1 MFHVKSQ
8 NGAKTTKLRKNV
20 TSRRPKKIERAR
32 VGLKICFGFFVAVR
46 VDIMAQITD
55 VCAAGGADGPYEL
68 ILEYVG
74 GRMPGGPPRSQA
86 ERTNGCGA
94 GWSCAACG
102 LPPGGNTSARN
113 EVTRKTQPR
122 DLHEKIM

>member
-1 MFHVKSQ
+1 MSPADSEKKLS
-8 NGAKTTKLRKNV
+8 GAE
-20 TSRRPKKIERAR
+20 SAS
-32 VGLKICFGFFVAVR
+32 FFFVLFAVR

-86 ERTNGCGA
+86 ERTWQRMRSWVVLCRVWLTA
-94 GWSCAACG
+94 W
-102 LPPGGNTSARN
+102 RQYQR
-113 EVTRKTQPR
+113 E
-122 DLHEKIM
+122 E